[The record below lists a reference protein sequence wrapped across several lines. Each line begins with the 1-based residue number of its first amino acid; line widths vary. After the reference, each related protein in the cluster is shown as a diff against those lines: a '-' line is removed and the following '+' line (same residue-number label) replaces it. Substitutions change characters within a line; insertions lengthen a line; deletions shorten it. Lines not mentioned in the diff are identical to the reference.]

1 MIFMD
6 KNRLSKSLVGIS
18 LSLSLLT
25 AGGVLWSP
33 RAAHAAVESGSFS
46 IDTIEATSTATGTTR
61 ADSIVR
67 TAKSY
72 IGKVKYR
79 FGVRDIQRLRLDCS
93 SFTQL
98 VFKRNGITIPWGSG
112 DQAKLGTRVNKK
124 SNLRKGD
131 LIMFSTT
138 KPGRVNHV
146 GIYVGDGKFIS
157 NTASSGVVIRDL
169 NTGYWKD
176 RFIMGRH
183 L

>member
-6 KNRLSKSLVGIS
+6 KNRLSKSIVGIS

-33 RAAHAAVESGSFS
+33 QAARAAVEAGSS
-46 IDTIEATSTATGTTR
+46 IDALDATSTALGATR
-61 ADSIVR
+61 ADNIVR

-72 IGKVKYR
+72 VGRVKYR

-98 VFKRNGITIPWGSG
+98 VFKKNGIAIPWGSD
-112 DQAKLGTRVNKK
+112 DQAKLGTPVKKK

-131 LIMFSTT
+131 LVMFSTS
-138 KPGRVNHV
+138 KPGRINHV
-146 GIYVGDGKFIS
+146 GIYVGNGKFIS
-157 NTASSGVVIRDL
+157 NTPSSGVVILDI
-169 NTGYWKD
+169 NQGYWKN
-176 RFIMGRH
+176 RFITGRH